1 MSTIHTALTG
11 KSDSLIDAV
20 RDSHWKEPVSSGER
34 HPNLVES
41 SFEGWVSVHEGEGF
55 KQFKELM
62 NLLESELQRQREHP
76 ETMDT
81 IHPDYMRMVVHQMD

>member
-41 SFEGWVSVHEGEGF
+41 SFEG
-55 KQFKELM
+55 
-62 NLLESELQRQREHP
+62 
-76 ETMDT
+76 
-81 IHPDYMRMVVHQMD
+81 